1 MVHKREKIRLKRKKT
16 FLGFLH
22 SNQHVHLRGVG
33 AHIHHDGHRDRKILG
48 QLVHVRMH

>member
-33 AHIHHDGHRDRKILG
+33 AHIHRDRKILG